1 VWKSS
6 ENWQLYYR
14 LRQSYAD
21 FRLLHEA
28 PGHLFLEYEEPDLIS
43 FLQLVLQNGLD
54 AHLLPNLAYGGP
66 ETCRAFVSH
75 DEFVVLTHREPAV
88 VEEWRLRFAKHG
100 FEII

>member
-28 PGHLFLEYEEPDLIS
+28 PGHLFLDYEEPDFIS
-43 FLQLVLQNGLD
+43 FLQLVLQNGWD
-54 AHLLPNLAYGGP
+54 AHLLPNLVLHSLNSITPRAAGP
-66 ETCRAFVSH
+66 
-75 DEFVVLTHREPAV
+75 PASQGIGAS
-88 VEEWRLRFAKHG
+88 RHA
-100 FEII
+100 